1 MKDVTS
7 NGFTAEVIE
16 RSHDLPVV
24 VDFWA
29 AWCGPC
35 KTLGPI
41 LERLAEESDTWELAK
56 VDVDANPEVAGQ
68 FGIQGIPTVIAFKDG
83 KPVSRFT
90 GALAETQVRE
100 FLSQLQP
107 TELDLRAGA
116 ADDAYGVG
124 DTETAERLW
133 TEVLATDPGHESA
146 GVGLAGLLLERGEA
160 ESALKILERLAPT
173 EGVRQLQAAAR
184 LSQTGSSTDLREA
197 AESGDPQS
205 ILAYGRALAAES
217 RYEESLE
224 RLIDLVA
231 MKLEGVSEEARVQAL
246 DIFELLGPDHPLT
259 VEYRKRLASALF

>member
-1 MKDVTS
+1 M
-7 NGFTAEVIE
+7 AEVIE
-16 RSHDLPVV
+16 RSHELPVV

-41 LERLAEESDTWELAK
+41 LERLAGESDTWELAK

-90 GALAETQVRE
+90 GALGESQVRE
-100 FLSQLQP
+100 FISQLQP
-107 TELDLRAGA
+107 TELDLKADA

-124 DTETAERLW
+124 DAETAERLW
-133 TEVLATDPGHESA
+133 TEVLARDPGHEAA

-160 ESALKILERLAPT
+160 ETALQLLERIAPT
-173 EGVRQLQAAAR
+173 EGVRQLQATAR
-184 LSQTGSSTDLREA
+184 LSQTGSSADLRDA

-231 MKLEGVSEEARVQAL
+231 MKLDGISEEARVQVL